1 MRQTFDIPIDRPL
14 RMRTDAARIIA
25 DVVVGSRMCAGCC
38 LQQFPDNVIAPLL
51 LHGFQ
56 EGCRLDTEPGGIA
69 GDVESGF
76 FERIPPFVERL
87 ALLRRH
93 CLLNVTHKC
102 TGGHC
107 IAVVENKGSQVVGF
121 PTAA

>member
-1 MRQTFDIPIDRPL
+1 MR
-14 RMRTDAARIIA
+14 
-25 DVVVGSRMCAGCC
+25 SGCS

-56 EGCRLDTEPGGIA
+56 EGRCLDTETGGIA
-69 GDVESGF
+69 GDVEPGF

-93 CLLNVTHKC
+93 GLLHVSHEG
-102 TGGHC
+102 TGCHC
-107 IAVVENKGSQVVGF
+107 IAVVENEGSQVVGF